1 MRSTTA
7 HVPKKRSLSGN
18 THVAAC
24 YKPVEVLT
32 PTKIDFP
39 SKNIGFSQSHLLLP
53 LLKGATIDMCSE
65 QSERN
70 EALVMELK
78 KCELTEQGLRG
89 GIAAIAAANG
99 ARQDLLY
106 LHGRSTSLSAE
117 LLGMS
122 LVEGGKEVVLS
133 PDPEKWL
140 YQSVLDAINEGWRV
154 ISFPDQSLLT
164 MSDEEFHGLGFL
176 FILERWR

>member
-1 MRSTTA
+1 MRS
-7 HVPKKRSLSGN
+7 
-18 THVAAC
+18 
-24 YKPVEVLT
+24 
-32 PTKIDFP
+32 
-39 SKNIGFSQSHLLLP
+39 
-53 LLKGATIDMCSE
+53 E
-65 QSERN
+65 QTDRI
-70 EALVMELK
+70 EALVMDLK
-78 KCELTEQGLRG
+78 KGELTEQGLRG

-106 LHGRSTSLSAE
+106 LHARSTSVSTE

-133 PDPEKWL
+133 SDPEEWPYK
-140 YQSVLDAINEGWRV
+140 SVLDAINQGWRV

-176 FILERWR
+176 FILERWK